1 MVVKKLLLFLKDIL
15 KIFNH
20 LPIYLDVNNLKGALV
35 LDVKDIITKI
45 NKSVDSL
52 EFTTARKYI
61 EENIELV
68 NQNRIHLKS
77 NAREILKFLNEQM
90 ESGEKPL
97 TKSEISLL
105 NTLNVYATR
114 FDIRSMKRNIKGNE
128 QLLLKKESINYLNTD
143 ARIFLESMGAIK
155 IEK

>member
-1 MVVKKLLLFLKDIL
+1 M
-15 KIFNH
+15 
-20 LPIYLDVNNLKGALV
+20 KGAIV
-35 LDVKDIITKI
+35 LDIKDIISKI
-45 NKSVDSL
+45 NHSVDAL
-52 EFTTARKYI
+52 EFTSARRYI

-77 NAREILKFLNEQM
+77 NAREILKFLNNQY

-97 TKSEISLL
+97 TKAEISLL
-105 NTLNVYATR
+105 NTLNIYATR

-128 QLLLKKESINYLNTD
+128 ALLLKKESINYLNSD